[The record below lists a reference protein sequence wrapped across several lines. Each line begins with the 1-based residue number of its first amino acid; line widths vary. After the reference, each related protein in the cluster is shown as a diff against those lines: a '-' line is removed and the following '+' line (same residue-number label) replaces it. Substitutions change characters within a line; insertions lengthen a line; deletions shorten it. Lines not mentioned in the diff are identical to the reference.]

1 MARFRISR
9 ELLVATGVSVA
20 LHAVWLV
27 REANASLANQPAKSE
42 LTFEAEVLQRV
53 PEPPKPEPIPE
64 PSPTSSP
71 AAAAVRTLSARPQ
84 AARALP
90 APAQAGKT
98 LTAAEDADTSLAD
111 FTMVQGEGTSYIGGT
126 TSAIGTAMAPVRGA
140 ANGSGASP
148 RSPEAALGSAVV
160 KGPDR
165 TRSAG
170 PEGTAWDC
178 SRLYPADPD
187 AGDYATVLIAVSLEA
202 DGRPKRVALLRD
214 PGHGFGAAAIRCAMG
229 QRYRPALDNKGD
241 PIAATTPPI
250 TVRFSR

>member
-1 MARFRISR
+1 MARSRISR

-27 REANASLANQPAKSE
+27 REANASLAYERAKSE
-42 LTFEAEVLQRV
+42 LTFEAEVLLRA

-71 AAAAVRTLSARPQ
+71 AEAAVRNLSARPQ
-84 AARALP
+84 SARPLPAAARA
-90 APAQAGKT
+90 AKT
-98 LTAAEDADTSLAD
+98 LTAAEDSAANLAD

-126 TSAIGTAMAPVRGA
+126 TSTLGTATAPVRGA
-140 ANGSGASP
+140 ANGSGSNP
-148 RSPEAALGSAVV
+148 RSPEAALGPAVA

-165 TRSAG
+165 TRTAS

-214 PGHGFGAAAIRCAMG
+214 PGHGFGPAAIRCAMG
-229 QRYRPALDNKGD
+229 QRYRPALDSKGD

-250 TVRFSR
+250 TVRFTR